1 MKTAPL
7 LAIPLATTFA
17 GAAATPAQATT
28 TPITYNLT
36 VNPTLDLVESYI
48 FLASTSPI
56 LDIQSLGS
64 FTANTNTQISYT
76 DEFFDPDPQFAT
88 RPVFLGVYEDV
99 VNDESVFGLTVSLL
113 TFDTDNLTNPTFG
126 ELFDDDPFF
135 TGLFQDGPVV
145 EDPVV
150 TELRDGDLDG
160 DGDLDE
166 LEFGF
171 SGAFARGFAFPS
183 GLFGPTTG
191 LSTTPGE
198 VTLGN
203 FTNLTNGGTLN
214 VTSIVGVPEPASLA
228 LLGTGGMLL
237 LARRRR

>member
-17 GAAATPAQATT
+17 GAAATPAQAQA
-28 TPITYNLT
+28 TPTSITYNLT

-48 FLASTSPI
+48 FLASTSPV
-56 LDIQSLGS
+56 LDIESLGS

-76 DEFFDPDPQFAT
+76 DEFFDPDPRFAT

-113 TFDTDNLTNPTFG
+113 TFDTDNQTNPSFG

-135 TGLFQDGPVV
+135 TGLFEDGPVV

-150 TELRDGDLDG
+150 TELLSGNPDR
-160 DGDLDE
+160 
-166 LEFGF
+166 FGF
-171 SGAFARGFAFPS
+171 SAAFVEGFAFPS
-183 GLFGPTTG
+183 GPFGFGPATG

-214 VTSIVGVPEPASLA
+214 VTSVVVPEPASLA